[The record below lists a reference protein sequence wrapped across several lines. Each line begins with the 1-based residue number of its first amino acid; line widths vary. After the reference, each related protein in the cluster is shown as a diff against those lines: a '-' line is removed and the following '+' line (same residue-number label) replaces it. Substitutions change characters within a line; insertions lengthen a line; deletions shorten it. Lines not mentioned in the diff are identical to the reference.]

1 MLVLNEY
8 RLVFAD
14 EFDSLSLAG
23 TKTAT
28 ANWYTS
34 QAWGGSF
41 GSARFLPASALNS
54 PFSIVE
60 KGGETALSIAMT
72 RNAEGK
78 LESGLIS
85 NTFPDRTS
93 TTPQDGDPI
102 GYYELRAWLPE
113 GQGIWPA
120 FWAIEEERL
129 PSERDYVYEIDIM
142 EHYGSAMLD
151 RFTSHLHG
159 WNWNKTSL
167 EGHTSQ
173 YSRNVVGGDVLAS
186 GWHTYGLEV
195 TATEVMFY
203 FDGKPHFTV
212 SKSAKLDTNLMFMID
227 LAAGGGWPIDPRLS
241 LASMYVD
248 YFRAYERKDVVS
260 SVALLPTTQTGTLK
274 NEVFDTDNSSALV
287 PQLPPVGSDTV
298 YSAVSYTLAAN
309 VERLVLSG
317 KAAIN
322 GTGNDG
328 NNRLDGNPAANV
340 LSGCAGND
348 QLNGGYG
355 NDALCGGTGQD
366 AFIFSSKLGTFRT
379 NRKLNLD
386 VVKDF
391 DVRKDT
397 ILLDNAVF
405 IKLGKG
411 FLTSPVTLKKE
422 NFRLGASKDSND
434 YIIYNRKTGV
444 VSYDADGSGVK
455 YKAIDFIQTQKS
467 LTITHSDFFII

>member
-1 MLVLNEY
+1 MLVLDEY
-8 RLVFAD
+8 ILVFAD

-34 QAWGGSF
+34 QAWGGGF
-41 GSARFLPASALNS
+41 GSARFMPASALNS
-54 PFSIVE
+54 PFSIIE
-60 KGGETALSIAMT
+60 KGGEAALSIAMT

-85 NTFPDRTS
+85 NTFPDGTS
-93 TTPQDGDPI
+93 TTPQDGDAI

-129 PSERDYVYEIDIM
+129 SSERDHVYEIDIM
-142 EHYGSAMLD
+142 EHYGSAMPD
-151 RFTSHLHG
+151 RYTSHLHE
-159 WNWNKTSL
+159 WNWNKTNL

-173 YSRNVVGGDVLAS
+173 YSRNVVGRDVLAT

-195 TATEVMFY
+195 TATEVIFY

-212 SKSAKLDTNLMFMID
+212 AKPAKLDTSLMFMID
-227 LAAGGGWPIDPRLS
+227 LAAGGGWPIDPGLS
-241 LASMYVD
+241 RASMYVD

-260 SVALLPTTQTGTLK
+260 SVSLSPATQTGTLR
-274 NEVFDTDNSSALV
+274 NDVFDTDNSSVLV
-287 PQLPPVGSDTV
+287 PHLPPVGSDTV
-298 YSAVSYTLAAN
+298 YSTVSYTLAAN
-309 VERLVLSG
+309 VERLVLAG
-317 KAAIN
+317 NAAIN
-322 GTGNDG
+322 GTGNNR
-328 NNRLDGNPAANV
+328 NNRLDGNSAANV

-355 NDALCGGTGQD
+355 NDALCGGTGKD
-366 AFIFSSKLGTFRT
+366 AFIFNSKLGTFRT
-379 NRKLNLD
+379 NHKLNLD

-391 DVRKDT
+391 NVKDDT
-397 ILLDNAVF
+397 FLLDNGVF
-405 IKLGKG
+405 TKLGKG
-411 FLTSPVTLKKE
+411 SLMNQAILKTG
-422 NFRLGASKDSND
+422 NFRVGAAKDPND
-434 YIIYNRKTGV
+434 YIIYNQKTGL

-455 YKAIDFIQTQKS
+455 YKAIGFVQTKKS
-467 LTITHSDFFII
+467 LTIAPSDFFII